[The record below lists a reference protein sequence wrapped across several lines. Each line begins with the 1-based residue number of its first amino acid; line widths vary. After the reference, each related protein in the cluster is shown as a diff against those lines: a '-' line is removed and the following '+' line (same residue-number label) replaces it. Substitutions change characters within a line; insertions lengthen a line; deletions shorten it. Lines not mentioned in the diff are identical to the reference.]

1 MTTPLTKLLSK
12 RTNYTPEEAEVLA
25 LVAECLDDGYQTIIK
40 HFPDAEVLVNKIRQ
54 KATAIT
60 EGKDKT
66 DEARNG

>member
-40 HFPDAEVLVNKIRQ
+40 HFPEAEVLVNKIRE
-54 KATAIT
+54 KVNRMA
-60 EGKDKT
+60 EGK
-66 DEARNG
+66 E